1 MDFHFNNVWTALSD
15 AFPNRAAL
23 ICEEKTVTW
32 SQFNDRAARLA
43 SLFEKHGVT
52 NGASVG
58 LYMLN
63 CNEYT
68 EAHFGCFK
76 QSICPVNV
84 NYRYRA
90 EELIY
95 LLDNSDSEVVIYHAS
110 FAPRITEIKSSL
122 PKIKLYIQVDDGT
135 DNELLDGAL
144 DYERALAE
152 SAPQPFKPSAYEDRY
167 MLYTGGTTGMPK
179 GVMYDNG
186 ALAHWLCIGGYTSR
200 GLAPPSSIAD
210 VLEGA
215 QAITDMNAVH
225 RSLPACPQMHGTGMW
240 IGTMVALNCGG
251 TVITQRTQH
260 LDADALL
267 RCVVDNEVT
276 DLTIVGDAF
285 ARPILGALDAA
296 SAAGK
301 PYDLSRLGQIASSGV
316 MWSSEIKEGLLR
328 HHDMMLNDIMGSTEG
343 SMGGSLSTRQS
354 AAKTAKFVIA
364 DYVKVFNENDEPVA
378 PGSGEMGMVATAGIV
393 PRGYYKDDVK
403 SANTFRTVNGVRY
416 SFPGDFAT
424 VEIDGSITLL
434 GRGSQC
440 INTGGEKV
448 FTEEVEE
455 AIKRHPDVEDCLVV
469 GLPDER
475 LGNRVVAV
483 YSQRPGTS
491 LVGEDGLREHVRSQL
506 AGYKAPKQSI
516 LVDIV
521 QRAPNGKADYKW
533 AKATAKAASID

>member
-1 MDFHFNNVWTALSD
+1 MEFHFNNVWTALSEE
-15 AFPNRAAL
+15 FPDRPAI
-23 ICEEKTVTW
+23 ICEGKTVTW

-43 SLFEKHGVT
+43 GLFAANGVT

-58 LYMLN
+58 MYMLN

-76 QSICPVNV
+76 QSVCPVNV

-95 LLDNSDSEVVIYHAS
+95 LLDNSDSEVVIFHAS
-110 FAPRITEIKSSL
+110 YAPRIREIRDSL
-122 PKIKLYIQVDDGT
+122 PKIKLYIQVDDGCG
-135 DNELLDGAL
+135 EPLLDGAL
-144 DYERALAE
+144 DYETALT
-152 SAPQPFKPSAYEDRY
+152 SSDPLPFTPSAFDDRY

-200 GLAPPSSIAD
+200 GLAPPTSID
-210 VLEGA
+210 EVLAGA
-215 QAITDMNAVH
+215 RAITEMGAVH
-225 RSLPACPQMHGTGMW
+225 CSLPACPQMHGTGMW

-251 TVITQRTQH
+251 TVVTQRTQH

-267 RCVVDNEVT
+267 QCVVDNKVT

-285 ARPILGALDAA
+285 ARPILAALDAA
-296 SAAGK
+296 KAAGK
-301 PYDLSRLGQIASSGV
+301 PFDLSRVGQIASSGV
-316 MWSSEIKEGLLR
+316 MWSSEIKEGLLK
-328 HHDMMLNDIMGSTEG
+328 HQNMVLNDIMGSTEG
-343 SMGGSLSTRQS
+343 SMGASISTREG
-354 AAKTAKFVIA
+354 AAKTAKFMIA
-364 DYVKVFNENDEPVA
+364 DYVKVFNEDDKPVQ

-393 PRGYYKDDVK
+393 PRGYYKDEEK
-403 SANTFRTVNGVRY
+403 SARTFRVVDGIRY

-424 VEIDGSITLL
+424 VEADGTITLL

-455 AIKRHPDVEDCLVV
+455 SIKRHDHVEDCLVV

-475 LGNRVVAV
+475 LGNRVIAV
-483 YSQRPGTS
+483 YSQKPGTAPI
-491 LVGEDGLREHVRSQL
+491 GEDGLREHVKTQL
-506 AGYKAPKQSI
+506 AGYKAPKQCI
-516 LVDIV
+516 LVDVV

-533 AKATAKAASID
+533 AKATAEAHQ

>member
-215 QAITDMNAVH
+215 QAITDMNVVH

-251 TVITQRTQH
+251 TVITQKTQH

-296 SAAGK
+296 SDAGK

-533 AKATAKAASID
+533 AKATAEAASTD

>member
-251 TVITQRTQH
+251 TVITQKTQH

-455 AIKRHPDVEDCLVV
+455 AIKRHPDVEDCLVI

-516 LVDIV
+516 LVNIV

>member
-1 MDFHFNNVWTALSD
+1 MDFHFNNVWTALSEE
-15 AFPNRAAL
+15 FPDRPAL
-23 ICEEKTVTW
+23 ICEGKTVTW

-43 SLFEKHGVT
+43 GLFAAHGVT

-76 QSICPVNV
+76 QSVCPVNV

-95 LLDNSDSEVVIYHAS
+95 LLDNSDSEVVIFHAS
-110 FAPRITEIKSSL
+110 YAPRIKEIREAL
-122 PKIKLYIQVDDGT
+122 PKIKLYIQVDDGCG
-135 DNELLDGAL
+135 ERLLDGAL
-144 DYERALAE
+144 DYETALT
-152 SAPQPFKPSAYEDRY
+152 SSDPLPFSPSAFDDRY

-200 GLAPPSSIAD
+200 GLAPPTSID
-210 VLEGA
+210 EVLAGA
-215 QAITDMNAVH
+215 RAITEMGAVH
-225 RSLPACPQMHGTGMW
+225 CSLPACPQMHGTGMW

-251 TVITQRTQH
+251 TVVTQRTQH
-260 LDADALL
+260 LDTDGLL
-267 RCVVDNEVT
+267 QCVVDNKVT

-285 ARPILGALDAA
+285 ARPILATLDAA
-296 SAAGK
+296 KAAGK
-301 PYDLSRLGQIASSGV
+301 PYDLSRVGQIASSGV
-316 MWSSEIKEGLLR
+316 MWSSEIKEGLLK
-328 HHDMMLNDIMGSTEG
+328 HQNMVLNDIMGSTEG
-343 SMGGSLSTRQS
+343 SMGASISTREG
-354 AAKTAKFVIA
+354 AAKTAKFMIA
-364 DYVKVFNENDEPVA
+364 DYVKVFNEDDKPVQ

-393 PRGYYKDDVK
+393 PRGYYKDEEK
-403 SANTFRTVNGVRY
+403 SARTFRVVDGVRY

-424 VEIDGSITLL
+424 VEADGTITLL

-455 AIKRHPDVEDCLVV
+455 AIKRHDDVEDCLVV

-475 LGNRVVAV
+475 LGNRVIAV
-483 YSQRPGTS
+483 YSQKPGTAPI
-491 LVGEDGLREHVRSQL
+491 GEDGLREHVKTQL
-506 AGYKAPKQSI
+506 AGYKAPKQCI
-516 LVDIV
+516 LVDVV

-533 AKATAKAASID
+533 AKATAEAHQ

>member
-364 DYVKVFNENDEPVA
+364 DYVKVLNENDEPVA

-393 PRGYYKDDVK
+393 PRGYYKDDIK
-403 SANTFRTVNGVRY
+403 SANTFRTINGVRY

-533 AKATAKAASID
+533 AKATAEAEN

>member
-215 QAITDMNAVH
+215 QAITDMNVVH

-533 AKATAKAASID
+533 AKATAEAEK

>member
-215 QAITDMNAVH
+215 QAITDMNVVH

-393 PRGYYKDDVK
+393 PRGYYKDDIK

-533 AKATAKAASID
+533 AKATAEAEN

>member
-285 ARPILGALDAA
+285 ARPILGALNAA
-296 SAAGK
+296 SDAGK

-533 AKATAKAASID
+533 AKATAEAEK

>member
-251 TVITQRTQH
+251 TVITQKTQH

-483 YSQRPGTS
+483 YSQRAGTS

-521 QRAPNGKADYKW
+521 QRAPNGKADYRW
-533 AKATAKAASID
+533 AKATAEAASID

>member
-215 QAITDMNAVH
+215 QAITDMNVVH

-533 AKATAKAASID
+533 AKATAEAEN

>member
-533 AKATAKAASID
+533 AKATAEAASID

>member
-215 QAITDMNAVH
+215 QAITDMNVVH

-301 PYDLSRLGQIASSGV
+301 PYDLARLGQIASSGV

-533 AKATAKAASID
+533 AKATAEAEN

>member
-393 PRGYYKDDVK
+393 PRGYYKDDIK
-403 SANTFRTVNGVRY
+403 SANTFRTINGVRY

-533 AKATAKAASID
+533 AKATAEAEN

>member
-1 MDFHFNNVWTALSD
+1 MEFHFNNVWTALSE
-15 AFPNRAAL
+15 AFPDRPAL
-23 ICEEKTVTW
+23 ICEGKTVTW
-32 SQFNDRAARLA
+32 SEFNDRAARLA
-43 SLFEKHGVT
+43 GLFAANDVT

-76 QSICPVNV
+76 QSVCPVNV

-95 LLDNSDSEVVIYHAS
+95 LLDNSDSEVVLYHAS
-110 FAPRITEIKSSL
+110 YAPRIREIRDSL
-122 PKIKLYIQVDDGT
+122 PKIKLYIQVDDGCG
-135 DNELLDGAL
+135 EPLLDGAL
-144 DYERALAE
+144 DYETALRA
-152 SAPQPFKPSAYEDRY
+152 SDPTPFTPSAYEDRY

-200 GLAPPSSIAD
+200 GLAPPKSIEE

-215 QAITDMNAVH
+215 RAITEMGAVH

-251 TVITQRTQH
+251 TVVTQRTQH
-260 LDADALL
+260 LDADSLL
-267 RCVVDNEVT
+267 QCVVDNKVT

-285 ARPILGALDAA
+285 ARPILVALDTAK
-296 SAAGK
+296 AAGK
-301 PYDLSRLGQIASSGV
+301 PYDLSSVGQIASSGV

-328 HHDMMLNDIMGSTEG
+328 HQNMVLNDIMGSTEG
-343 SMGGSLSTRQS
+343 SMGASISTREG
-354 AAKTAKFVIA
+354 AAKTAKFMIA
-364 DYVKVFNENDEPVA
+364 DYVKVFNEYDKPVQ

-393 PRGYYKDDVK
+393 PRGYYKDEEK
-403 SANTFRTVNGVRY
+403 SARTFRVVDGVRY

-424 VEIDGSITLL
+424 VEADGTITLL

-455 AIKRHPDVEDCLVV
+455 SIKRHSDVEDCLVV

-475 LGNRVVAV
+475 LGNRVIAV
-483 YSQRPGTS
+483 YSQKPGTS
-491 LVGEDGLREHVRSQL
+491 PIGEDGLREHVKTQL
-506 AGYKAPKQSI
+506 AGYKAPKQCI
-516 LVDIV
+516 LVDVV

-533 AKATAKAASID
+533 AKATAEANA

>member
-1 MDFHFNNVWTALSD
+1 
-15 AFPNRAAL
+15 
-23 ICEEKTVTW
+23 
-32 SQFNDRAARLA
+32 
-43 SLFEKHGVT
+43 
-52 NGASVG
+52 
-58 LYMLN
+58 
-63 CNEYT
+63 
-68 EAHFGCFK
+68 
-76 QSICPVNV
+76 
-84 NYRYRA
+84 
-90 EELIY
+90 
-95 LLDNSDSEVVIYHAS
+95 
-110 FAPRITEIKSSL
+110 
-122 PKIKLYIQVDDGT
+122 
-135 DNELLDGAL
+135 
-144 DYERALAE
+144 
-152 SAPQPFKPSAYEDRY
+152 
-167 MLYTGGTTGMPK
+167 
-179 GVMYDNG
+179 
-186 ALAHWLCIGGYTSR
+186 
-200 GLAPPSSIAD
+200 
-210 VLEGA
+210 
-215 QAITDMNAVH
+215 
-225 RSLPACPQMHGTGMW
+225 
-240 IGTMVALNCGG
+240 
-251 TVITQRTQH
+251 
-260 LDADALL
+260 
-267 RCVVDNEVT
+267 
-276 DLTIVGDAF
+276 
-285 ARPILGALDAA
+285 
-296 SAAGK
+296 
-301 PYDLSRLGQIASSGV
+301 
-316 MWSSEIKEGLLR
+316 
-328 HHDMMLNDIMGSTEG
+328 MMLNDIMGSTEG

-533 AKATAKAASID
+533 AKATAEAEN

>member
-95 LLDNSDSEVVIYHAS
+95 LLDKSDSEVVIYHAS

-533 AKATAKAASID
+533 AKATAEAEN

>member
-152 SAPQPFKPSAYEDRY
+152 SAPQPLKPSAYEDRY

-251 TVITQRTQH
+251 TVITQKTQH

-483 YSQRPGTS
+483 YSQRAGTS

-533 AKATAKAASID
+533 AKATAEAASID

>member
-215 QAITDMNAVH
+215 QAITDMNVVH

-267 RCVVDNEVT
+267 RSVVDNEVT

-296 SAAGK
+296 SAAGS

-533 AKATAKAASID
+533 AKATAEAEN

>member
-1 MDFHFNNVWTALSD
+1 MEFHFNNVWTALSE
-15 AFPNRAAL
+15 AFPDRPAL
-23 ICEEKTVTW
+23 ICEGKTVTW
-32 SQFNDRAARLA
+32 SEFNDRAARLA
-43 SLFEKHGVT
+43 GLFAANDVT

-76 QSICPVNV
+76 QSVCPVNV

-95 LLDNSDSEVVIYHAS
+95 LLDNSDSEVVLYHAS
-110 FAPRITEIKSSL
+110 YAPRITEIRDSL
-122 PKIKLYIQVDDGT
+122 PKIKLYIQVDDGCG
-135 DNELLDGAL
+135 EPLLDGAL
-144 DYERALAE
+144 DYETALRA
-152 SAPQPFKPSAYEDRY
+152 SDPSPFTPSAYEDRY

-200 GLAPPSSIAD
+200 GLAPPKSIEE

-215 QAITDMNAVH
+215 CAITKMGAVH

-251 TVITQRTQH
+251 TVVTQRTQH
-260 LDADALL
+260 LDADSLL
-267 RCVVDNEVT
+267 QCVVDNKVT

-285 ARPILGALDAA
+285 ARPILVALDTAK
-296 SAAGK
+296 AAGK
-301 PYDLSRLGQIASSGV
+301 PYDLSSVGQIASSGV

-328 HHDMMLNDIMGSTEG
+328 HQNMVLNDIMGSTEG
-343 SMGGSLSTRQS
+343 SMGASISTREG
-354 AAKTAKFVIA
+354 AAKTAKFMIA
-364 DYVKVFNENDEPVA
+364 DYVKVFNEYDKPVQ

-393 PRGYYKDDVK
+393 PRGYYKDEEK
-403 SANTFRTVNGVRY
+403 SARTFRVVDGVRY

-424 VEIDGSITLL
+424 VEADGTITLL

-455 AIKRHPDVEDCLVV
+455 SIKRHSDVEDCLVV

-475 LGNRVVAV
+475 LGNRVIAV
-483 YSQRPGTS
+483 YSQKPGTS
-491 LVGEDGLREHVRSQL
+491 PIGEDGLREHVKTQL
-506 AGYKAPKQSI
+506 AGYKAPKQCI
-516 LVDIV
+516 LVDVV

-533 AKATAKAASID
+533 AKATAEANA

>member
-483 YSQRPGTS
+483 YSQRAGTS

-533 AKATAKAASID
+533 AKATAEAASID

>member
-68 EAHFGCFK
+68 ESHFGCFK

-251 TVITQRTQH
+251 TVITQKTQH

-393 PRGYYKDDVK
+393 PRGYYKDDIK
-403 SANTFRTVNGVRY
+403 SANTFRTINGVRY

-533 AKATAKAASID
+533 AKATAEAEN

>member
-215 QAITDMNAVH
+215 KAITDMNVVH

-296 SAAGK
+296 SDAGK

-393 PRGYYKDDVK
+393 PRGYYKDDIK

-533 AKATAKAASID
+533 AKATAEAEN

>member
-296 SAAGK
+296 SDAGK

-533 AKATAKAASID
+533 AKATAEAASID

>member
-58 LYMLN
+58 IYMLN

-215 QAITDMNAVH
+215 QAITDMNVVH

-533 AKATAKAASID
+533 AKATAEAEN